1 MIRPQWKGLKEVLSS
16 SSGQKEALGRDEG
29 EAAPSRPGVPSS
41 SGDKTG
47 IKDPVETTPKEPAP
61 RADVDMEILTNSLA
75 ITSLGLVPPSV
86 ARKQKKKVQQT
97 SS

>member
-1 MIRPQWKGLKEVLSS
+1 MIRPQWKGSKEVPSS
-16 SSGQKEALGRDEG
+16 GSGQKETLGGDEG
-29 EAAPSRPGVPSS
+29 EAAPLRPGVPST

-47 IKDPVETTPKEPAP
+47 TKDPVETTPKEPAP
-61 RADVDMEILTNSLA
+61 QADVDMEILTSSLA

-97 SS
+97 S